1 MTDLVNQNG
10 IKYEGMKKDPRT
22 GSISVN
28 NDAEYKKYIAD
39 REMKLKVRQLESQMT
54 DIQRMLSA
62 IMEKLN
68 VS

>member
-1 MTDLVNQNG
+1 MNEVVDKNG

-22 GSISVN
+22 GSISVK
-28 NDAEYKKYIAD
+28 NDTEYKKYVAD
-39 REMKLKVRQLESQMT
+39 REMKLKVQQLESQMT
-54 DIQRMLSA
+54 DIQRMLSV

>member
-22 GSISVN
+22 GFISVK
-28 NDAEYKKYIAD
+28 NDAEYKKYVAD
-39 REMKLKVRQLESQMT
+39 REMKLKVQQLESQMT

>member
-22 GSISVN
+22 GFISVK
-28 NDAEYKKYIAD
+28 NDTEYRKYIAD
-39 REMKLKVRQLESQMT
+39 REMKLKVQQLESQMT
-54 DIQRMLSA
+54 DIQIMLSA

>member
-1 MTDLVNQNG
+1 
-10 IKYEGMKKDPRT
+10 MKKDPRT
-22 GSISVN
+22 GFISVK

-39 REMKLKVRQLESQMT
+39 REMKLKVQQLESQMT

>member
-28 NDAEYKKYIAD
+28 NDAEYRKYIAD

>member
-22 GSISVN
+22 GFISVK
-28 NDAEYKKYIAD
+28 NDTEYRKYIAD
-39 REMKLKVRQLESQMT
+39 REMKLKVQQLESQMT

>member
-22 GSISVN
+22 GSISVK
-28 NDAEYKKYIAD
+28 NDTEYKKYVAD
-39 REMKLKVRQLESQMT
+39 REMKLKVQQLESQMT

>member
-22 GSISVN
+22 GFISVK
-28 NDAEYKKYIAD
+28 NDTEYRKYIAD
-39 REMKLKVRQLESQMT
+39 REMKLKVQQLESQMT
-54 DIQRMLSA
+54 DIQGMLSA

>member
-1 MTDLVNQNG
+1 MNEVVDKNG
-10 IKYEGMKKDPRT
+10 IKYEGMKKDPHT
-22 GSISVN
+22 GSISVK
-28 NDAEYKKYIAD
+28 NDTEYRKYIAD
-39 REMKLKVRQLESQMT
+39 REMKLKVQQLESQMT